1 MGKRGPAP
9 KPTALKLLEGV
20 RPSRV
25 NDAEPVPSLTA
36 VVPPAW
42 LSEAALAVWGRLA
55 PDLVRRGVLTPWDVD
70 AFANFCAL
78 VEVNR
83 AALVDIDA
91 NGATVTTIDRTLADG
106 TTVYRL
112 QRNPAW
118 QVARESA
125 QLLVSIGGRFGLSP
139 SDRAQLHV
147 EPTGAAESDLLSAE
161 RLLT

>member
-1 MGKRGPAP
+1 MG
-9 KPTALKLLEGV
+9 
-20 RPSRV
+20 
-25 NDAEPVPSLTA
+25 D
-36 VVPPAW
+36 VVAPAW

-83 AALVDIDA
+83 AALVDLDA

-112 QRNPAW
+112 QRNPSW

-147 EPTGAAESDLLSAE
+147 EPTGAAESDLLSPS
-161 RLLT
+161 RLLSDPSRYLT